1 LITLLKRYNQ
11 SSMDDDE
18 ARIMFLS
25 PENNALPTFE
35 ETWNM
40 EPLGP
45 CEGIAGDENVPVL
58 QISDYEDF
66 PLPFNLED
74 LLDAG
79 SMTIENLLET
89 PSSDP
94 IISSETLDNQM
105 LTELDSVAFYGEAPL
120 AHQSSLSLDNTSF
133 ENPPLQ
139 FTYRTLSYPKSD
151 SLELDPSSSWDA
163 NPEAGLT
170 TNQTQPPPVSMP
182 LFLPTPQVP
191 LPTSQVPL
199 PTPSFNSFE
208 VQNQSE
214 MPSRPPNFIKEQN
227 ISTKRPKKKET
238 GRKPNMQQPLP
249 QGNIQLQKKM
259 FHHLPEKPSVMKQD
273 LAVPPNQENSMMRKF
288 PPPIPPQNLK
298 AGFIK
303 REPRIYEEDL
313 QGVADLEKDMMMIK
327 QEESWHEQLLE
338 QQSQLLAASP
348 LLEQQRGERRA
359 LIGKLL
365 KEFTV
370 KINKEE
376 QMDQDHKEVTMT
388 QPKKCMRAQDLL
400 QVQKSPQDR
409 SESGY
414 GGSGSGSPLSSHPLP
429 FPASAQ
435 LFFPPTVP
443 PLPVHGSAFPAI
455 VPKIPPRVKVKT
467 EPNSQSVLREA
478 MLSSDLYGHIEP
490 PPPEQEGY
498 SANAE
503 STIKEEKMA
512 VGRKK
517 KINGKMEYKC
527 DQCQKRFGQLSNLKV
542 HIRTHTQV
550 RPYSCHM
557 DNKHGQPCG
566 KTFKQL
572 VHLQKHQLIHSNLKP
587 FPCAYC
593 DKSFTSTSNLKTHER
608 VHKLEKPFACDM
620 CEDKFTQR
628 VHLQQ
633 HMVRVHGQE
642 KLHHCH
648 KCSNS
653 YFTKSSLNQH
663 VKSSSCG
670 M

>member
-1 LITLLKRYNQ
+1 
-11 SSMDDDE
+11 
-18 ARIMFLS
+18 MFHLS
-25 PENNALPTFE
+25 
-35 ETWNM
+35 
-40 EPLGP
+40 
-45 CEGIAGDENVPVL
+45 DENVPVL

-79 SMTIENLLET
+79 SMTIENLLDI

-94 IISSETLDNQM
+94 IIRSETLDNQM
-105 LTELDSVAFYGEAPL
+105 PTELDSVAFNGEAPL
-120 AHQSSLSLDNTSF
+120 TQQSSLPLDNTLF
-133 ENPPLQ
+133 ENPPVQ
-139 FTYRTLSYPKSD
+139 FSYRTLSYPKSD

-163 NPEAGLT
+163 NPEASLT

-359 LIGKLL
+359 LIGKLV
-365 KEFTV
+365 KECTV
-370 KINKEE
+370 KINKGEH
-376 QMDQDHKEVTMT
+376 MDHKDVKMAR
-388 QPKKCMRAQDLL
+388 PKKSVRAQDPKTSSV
-400 QVQKSPQDR
+400 QV
-409 SESGY
+409 
-414 GGSGSGSPLSSHPLP
+414 
-429 FPASAQ
+429 
-435 LFFPPTVP
+435 
-443 PLPVHGSAFPAI
+443 
-455 VPKIPPRVKVKT
+455 
-467 EPNSQSVLREA
+467 
-478 MLSSDLYGHIEP
+478 
-490 PPPEQEGY
+490 
-498 SANAE
+498 
-503 STIKEEKMA
+503 
-512 VGRKK
+512 
-517 KINGKMEYKC
+517 
-527 DQCQKRFGQLSNLKV
+527 
-542 HIRTHTQV
+542 
-550 RPYSCHM
+550 
-557 DNKHGQPCG
+557 
-566 KTFKQL
+566 
-572 VHLQKHQLIHSNLKP
+572 IHS
-587 FPCAYC
+587 
-593 DKSFTSTSNLKTHER
+593 
-608 VHKLEKPFACDM
+608 
-620 CEDKFTQR
+620 
-628 VHLQQ
+628 
-633 HMVRVHGQE
+633 
-642 KLHHCH
+642 
-648 KCSNS
+648 
-653 YFTKSSLNQH
+653 
-663 VKSSSCG
+663 
-670 M
+670 

>member
-1 LITLLKRYNQ
+1 
-11 SSMDDDE
+11 MDDDE

-25 PENNALPTFE
+25 PENNALPSFE

-40 EPLGP
+40 EPLAP
-45 CEGIAGDENVPVL
+45 CQGIAGGKVIELLFKIWKNGHVFHLSDENVPVL

-79 SMTIENLLET
+79 SMTIENLLDI

-94 IISSETLDNQM
+94 VAICETLDKKM
-105 LTELDSVAFYGEAPL
+105 PTELDTVAFFGEAPL
-120 AHQSSLSLDNTSF
+120 AQQSSLPLDNTLF
-133 ENPPLQ
+133 ENPPVQ
-139 FTYRTLSYPKSD
+139 FSYRTLSYPKSD

-163 NPEAGLT
+163 NPEASLT

-313 QGVADLEKDMMMIK
+313 QGVADLDKDMMMIK

-388 QPKKCMRAQDLL
+388 QPKKCMKAQDLL
-400 QVQKSPQDR
+400 QVIHS
-409 SESGY
+409 
-414 GGSGSGSPLSSHPLP
+414 LS
-429 FPASAQ
+429 FII
-435 LFFPPTVP
+435 F
-443 PLPVHGSAFPAI
+443 
-455 VPKIPPRVKVKT
+455 
-467 EPNSQSVLREA
+467 
-478 MLSSDLYGHIEP
+478 GHIW
-490 PPPEQEGY
+490 
-498 SANAE
+498 
-503 STIKEEKMA
+503 
-512 VGRKK
+512 
-517 KINGKMEYKC
+517 
-527 DQCQKRFGQLSNLKV
+527 
-542 HIRTHTQV
+542 
-550 RPYSCHM
+550 
-557 DNKHGQPCG
+557 
-566 KTFKQL
+566 
-572 VHLQKHQLIHSNLKP
+572 
-587 FPCAYC
+587 
-593 DKSFTSTSNLKTHER
+593 
-608 VHKLEKPFACDM
+608 
-620 CEDKFTQR
+620 EDT
-628 VHLQQ
+628 VL
-633 HMVRVHGQE
+633 
-642 KLHHCH
+642 
-648 KCSNS
+648 
-653 YFTKSSLNQH
+653 
-663 VKSSSCG
+663 
-670 M
+670 